1 MAATPNASHYTEV
14 CVTFLSDDI
23 NSIGQQGMILSR
35 VCEILNPFLE
45 KYQILNEDYRILPV
59 SMERNFYFATCHTS
73 PLEEK
78 ERGLDVKT
86 LFDSLQSGR
95 AFQKELGHGAP
106 NILRANSYEL
116 LGPRNQLDE
125 PMMGFFKEFIK
136 EEYVLPLSY
145 ELVLEMRS
153 VTYNDSEIIA
163 LRSYMPKRRWR
174 LTTEVSWSS

>member
-78 ERGLDVKT
+78 ERELDVKT

-95 AFQKELGHGAP
+95 ASKGA
-106 NILRANSYEL
+106 R
-116 LGPRNQLDE
+116 PRCTEHFACQ
-125 PMMGFFKEFIK
+125 FIRT
-136 EEYVLPLSY
+136 P
-145 ELVLEMRS
+145 
-153 VTYNDSEIIA
+153 
-163 LRSYMPKRRWR
+163 
-174 LTTEVSWSS
+174 WSAQST